1 MCPVLSCPDVFL
13 CKRNLLLSVTL
24 AGYSSTY
31 FWYTDMLRSLFAKQ
45 LDVTNMGLFWQFA
58 ENDLLDG
65 LYWETWYNKGYK
77 KADVLCPDGLR
88 ATHPCKVQSINDVRT
103 DRSEGG
109 RPKPPCSMRGC
120 VVLCLCRSESQERT
134 MGEGGSKIWKLC

>member
-1 MCPVLSCPDVFL
+1 M
-13 CKRNLLLSVTL
+13 TL

-77 KADVLCPDGLR
+77 KADVLCPDGVR
-88 ATHPCKVQSINDVRT
+88 ATHPCRVPPSDRNVMYENRMLGLPRIRQLKVTNSSCYPIHKDFVNAIKVCYAPYAEEYEDKEPFLPPYRNLSS
-103 DRSEGG
+103 DRA
-109 RPKPPCSMRGC
+109 
-120 VVLCLCRSESQERT
+120 
-134 MGEGGSKIWKLC
+134 

>member
-1 MCPVLSCPDVFL
+1 MMELPKFKSIRGFCVLSCPDVFL

-77 KADVLCPDGLR
+77 KADVLCPDGSR
-88 ATHPCKVQSINDVRT
+88 ADHPCKGQLINDVRT
-103 DRSEGG
+103 ALTAERG
-109 RPKPPCSMRGC
+109 RKAQATKG
-120 VVLCLCRSESQERT
+120 T
-134 MGEGGSKIWKLC
+134 MYI

>member
-1 MCPVLSCPDVFL
+1 M
-13 CKRNLLLSVTL
+13 TL

-77 KADVLCPDGLR
+77 KADVLCPDGVR
-88 ATHPCKVQSINDVRT
+88 ATQPCKVLAQNLAPIIISAPLQKFRKDHVSTI
-103 DRSEGG
+103 
-109 RPKPPCSMRGC
+109 
-120 VVLCLCRSESQERT
+120 
-134 MGEGGSKIWKLC
+134 

>member
-1 MCPVLSCPDVFL
+1 MFEFAAFLLPTNLGKPMHSPSALTEHVSLNLAGIFLLDPV
-13 CKRNLLLSVTL
+13 LLSVTL

-77 KADVLCPDGLR
+77 KADVLCPDGSR
-88 ATHPCKVQSINDVRT
+88 ADHPCKGQSINDVRT
-103 DRSEGG
+103 ALTAAERE
-109 RPKPPCSMRGC
+109 RGKA
-120 VVLCLCRSESQERT
+120 QAT
-134 MGEGGSKIWKLC
+134 

>member
-1 MCPVLSCPDVFL
+1 M
-13 CKRNLLLSVTL
+13 TL

-77 KADVLCPDGLR
+77 KADVLCPDGVR
-88 ATHPCKVQSINDVRT
+88 ATHPCKVH
-103 DRSEGG
+103 
-109 RPKPPCSMRGC
+109 GC
-120 VVLCLCRSESQERT
+120 QMAIRC
-134 MGEGGSKIWKLC
+134 KIWSLPSLDCARVEDVGAQRKERKGSNFAV

>member
-1 MCPVLSCPDVFL
+1 M
-13 CKRNLLLSVTL
+13 TL

-77 KADVLCPDGLR
+77 KADVLCPDGVR
-88 ATHPCKVQSINDVRT
+88 ATQPCKVLAQNLAPIIIAPTKLLSQFVFSVLRYRPRT
-103 DRSEGG
+103 AMSCTRTA
-109 RPKPPCSMRGC
+109 CSVCPGC
-120 VVLCLCRSESQERT
+120 GCSRCITAVARYTRIS
-134 MGEGGSKIWKLC
+134 

>member
-1 MCPVLSCPDVFL
+1 MSCPDALL

-88 ATHPCKVQSINDVRT
+88 ATQPCKGSINDVRT
-103 DRSEGG
+103 ALTAERGG
-109 RPKPPCSMRGC
+109 
-120 VVLCLCRSESQERT
+120 EAQAT
-134 MGEGGSKIWKLC
+134 

>member
-1 MCPVLSCPDVFL
+1 M
-13 CKRNLLLSVTL
+13 TL

-77 KADVLCPDGLR
+77 KADVLCPDGVR
-88 ATHPCKVQSINDVRT
+88 ATHPCKVPPSDRNVMYENRMLGLPRIRMLKVTNDSCMPIHKDFVNAIKVCYAPYQVKYEDKEPFLPPYRNLSS
-103 DRSEGG
+103 DRA
-109 RPKPPCSMRGC
+109 
-120 VVLCLCRSESQERT
+120 
-134 MGEGGSKIWKLC
+134 